1 MAEQV
6 TAPTP
11 LTWHLPAGT
20 LDYEPLTGELIHT
33 ERLGP
38 DEYGASVT
46 LVTLDA
52 ARATDVEL
60 REAAAHL
67 LDVWPMPKAREAA
80 RLALHAALEKDR

>member
-1 MAEQV
+1 M

-11 LTWHLPAGT
+11 LTAENLTDIIEQAIFETGT
-20 LDYEPLTGELIHT
+20 GLEAAMLAS
-33 ERLGP
+33 ERIF
-38 DEYGASVT
+38 A
-46 LVTLDA
+46 TLDA